1 MTFMTNLY
9 LKIKSEI
16 YNYVMRWNK
25 MRSFSAFDIIGPA
38 MIGPSSS
45 HTAGAARLGKVAHI
59 IAGEKIIAVKFL
71 LHGSF
76 AKTYKGHGTDR
87 ALVAG
92 ILGMDPWDERL
103 RDSLEI
109 AKSNGLMVEFVEA
122 DLGDRHPNT
131 VKFIMTK
138 EDGNKVEVIGSS
150 IGGGNIVITEVEG
163 EPLEFTGEYPTLIV
177 RHEDVPGMVS
187 KVTTLLYEENVNIAF
202 MKVYRSDK
210 GAKATMIFE
219 TDNLISNHVVDEIQ
233 EIAHISSIRVI
244 SPIAEA

>member
-1 MTFMTNLY
+1 M
-9 LKIKSEI
+9 
-16 YNYVMRWNK
+16 
-25 MRSFSAFDIIGPA
+25 FDIIGPV

-45 HTAGAARLGKVAHI
+45 HTAGAARLGKIAHI
-59 IAGEKIIAVKFL
+59 IAGDKITSVKFL

-92 ILGMDPWDERL
+92 ILGMDPWDDRL

-109 AKSNGLMVEFVEA
+109 AKSSGINIEFIET

-138 EDGNKVEVIGSS
+138 EDGDTVQVIGSS
-150 IGGGNIVITEVEG
+150 IGGGNIIINEVDG
-163 EPLEFTGEYPTLIV
+163 EPLEFTGEYPTLII

-187 KVTTLLYEENVNIAF
+187 KVTAQLYEEKVNIAF

-210 GAKATMIFE
+210 GATATMIFE
-219 TDNLISNHVVDEIQ
+219 TDNVISSKTAERIS

-244 SPIAEA
+244 SPINEG